1 MVYTADF
8 ETTTD
13 PQDCRVWAYALCEIQ
28 DPDNVMFGN
37 TLDGLMEFCM
47 QDGHTLYFHNLKFD
61 GEFILCWLFEHGYHF
76 EPDRKKLTNGTFT
89 TLISDM
95 GAFYS
100 MEIVHHSGA
109 TTKIFDSLK
118 IIPFSVDRV
127 AKTFGLPIS
136 KLEIDYRA
144 YREPGHVLTQ
154 EEQDYIRN
162 DVTITAMALKLL
174 FRSGPDG
181 HDARVQCA

>member
-1 MVYTADF
+1 MVFTADF

-13 PQDCRVWAYALCEIQ
+13 PQDCRVWAYALCDIQ
-28 DPDNVMFGN
+28 NPDDVIFGN
-37 TLDGLMEFCM
+37 TLDGFMDFCA
-47 QDGHTLYFHNLKFD
+47 QEDHTLYFHNLKFD
-61 GEFILCWLFEHGYHF
+61 GEFILCWLFEHGYNF
-76 EPDRKKLTNGTFT
+76 EKDRKQLSEGKFT

-100 MEIVHHSGA
+100 MEIIHPSGA
-109 TTKIFDSLK
+109 KTKVFDSLK
-118 IIPFSVDRV
+118 IIPFAVSTV

-154 EEQDYIRN
+154 EEEDYIRN
-162 DVTITAMALKLL
+162 DVTIMAMALKLL

-181 HDARVQCA
+181 HDARIKCA